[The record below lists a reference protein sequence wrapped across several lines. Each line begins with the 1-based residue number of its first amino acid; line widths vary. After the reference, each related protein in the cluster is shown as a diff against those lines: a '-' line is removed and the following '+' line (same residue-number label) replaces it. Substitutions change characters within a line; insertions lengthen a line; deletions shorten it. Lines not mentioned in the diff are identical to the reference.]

1 MRVLLNKQVGDSVWL
16 MYNDQAVP
24 GIINRV
30 HYRQYVSKLD
40 FETVNTIEMYTVSI
54 KNHTGGSIEI
64 SCKKDEVYPDKESL
78 IKSL

>member
-1 MRVLLNKQVGDSVWL
+1 MKVLLNKQIGDPVWL

-24 GIINRV
+24 GIINKV
-30 HYRQYVSKLD
+30 HYRQFVSNLD
-40 FETVNTIEMYTVSI
+40 YETVNTVEMYTVNI
-54 KNHTGGSIEI
+54 KNHKGGSVEI